1 MSPAGAG
8 SGKGEGPR
16 ETAGR
21 SNLPTQARGRMRE
34 RRKPWRLGKKK
45 KKKSISVAGR
55 KIKHRKKAAT
65 TIIR

>member
-45 KKKSISVAGR
+45 KKSISVAGR